1 MVFSNLTFLYLFLP
15 LNLLLYFI
23 GKNTTWR
30 NGVLTAFSL
39 FFYAWGEPVFVLL
52 LLFSAAA
59 NYGFGLAIAR
69 YKGDSPKCRLLLA
82 SSVAVNLGL
91 LAFFKYSAFLVANLN
106 ALLGTSIPAPAVA
119 LPIGISFYTFQI
131 LSYVIDVYRGEVAA
145 QRSFLKLLMYVSM
158 YPQLVAG
165 PIVRYSHIAE
175 EIENRAVTWDSF
187 SRGITRFCFGLF
199 KKVVVANYAGQ
210 LASSYLDGDLSQLST
225 PGAWLGLLLF
235 TLQIY
240 YDFSAYSD
248 MAIGLGQMFG
258 FHYRENFDYPYISCS
273 VTEFWRR
280 WHISLGSFFR
290 DYLYIPLGGN
300 RFHPLRNLL
309 IVWFFTGLWHG
320 ASWNFIL
327 WGLYFGCFIALERY
341 VWGGLLKR
349 LPRAVS
355 WAYSMFLVMLGW
367 GLFYFTDLGRLATFF
382 RALFAGVGTDLPVL
396 GVVVMNNILWLIL
409 AMIFCMP
416 VTRLCSRLV
425 PRGSPKWGGALLE
438 WGQIAVNLGMLLV
451 STAFLVGQSYNPF
464 LYFRF

>member
-258 FHYRENFDYPYISCS
+258 FHYRENFDYPHILLGHRILAALAYFAGQFFSGLSLYSIGRQPLPPAAQPVDCLVFHRFVARSQL
-273 VTEFWRR
+273 EF
-280 WHISLGSFFR
+280 
-290 DYLYIPLGGN
+290 YPLGPLLRLFH
-300 RFHPLRNLL
+300 RF
-309 IVWFFTGLWHG
+309 
-320 ASWNFIL
+320 
-327 WGLYFGCFIALERY
+327 
-341 VWGGLLKR
+341 
-349 LPRAVS
+349 RAVCLGRT
-355 WAYSMFLVMLGW
+355 AQTPAPRRFLGIQHVSGHAGLGPV
-367 GLFYFTDLGRLATFF
+367 LFYRPWSFGYLFQGALCRCRHRSAGTGRGGNEQYPVADPGHDLLH
-382 RALFAGVGTDLPVL
+382 AGYPAVQP
-396 GVVVMNNILWLIL
+396 
-409 AMIFCMP
+409 
-416 VTRLCSRLV
+416 S
-425 PRGSPKWGGALLE
+425 GSPGFPQMGRRA
-438 WGQIAVNLGMLLV
+438 AGM
-451 STAFLVGQSYNPF
+451 GPDCG
-464 LYFRF
+464 